1 MTDSS
6 SQRQLAEFAEA
17 AVLHAADVHGIE
29 LTAHALASVDT
40 ILDRERTDGDADHRE
55 SLALCYGCWL
65 GQLAIRRFGATWVG
79 LHESIAPRLS
89 VNGVICSP
97 IDAIRRR
104 LLDGRAPTVEQL
116 VNQLETW
123 SRRMTDSTES
133 SQGNRSAWDGRAG
146 DPRFVNFRELPP
158 DANSAR
164 AAIDPWLRDEGIEG
178 CRLLCLAAGGGT
190 HGPLHAIAGGQVTI
204 VDVSEQQLQID
215 KGFANRYGI
224 DLRTIQASM
233 DQLDALDDDSFDCV
247 LQPVST
253 CYVRDLE
260 RVYQEVARVLRTGG
274 LYIVQHK
281 QPASLQA
288 SGISAEPAR
297 ILYPAEA
304 GFCLPPSED
313 ESLVHRETDTTEYI
327 HPLAVV
333 LGGLCHAGFVIE
345 DVQEPPRADA
355 WAPVGSFEHRAR
367 FLPPYLKIKARRC

>member
-29 LTAHALASVDT
+29 LTADALASVDT
-40 ILDRERTDGDADHRE
+40 ILDRERTDGEPAHRE

-65 GQLAIRRFGATWVG
+65 GQLAVRRFAATWVG
-79 LHESIAPRLS
+79 LHESIAPRLA
-89 VNGVICSP
+89 VHGVISSP

-104 LLDGRAPTVEQL
+104 LLDQRAPTVEQL
-116 VNQLETW
+116 VDQLETW

-133 SQGNRSAWDGRAG
+133 TRANQSAWDGRAR
-146 DPRFVNFRELPP
+146 DPQFANFGELPP
-158 DANSAR
+158 DATSAR
-164 AAIDPWLRDEGIEG
+164 AALDPWLRDEGIEG

-190 HGPLHAIAGGQVTI
+190 HGPLHAVAGGQVTI
-204 VDVSEQQLQID
+204 VDLSEQQLQLDREI
-215 KGFANRYGI
+215 ANRYGL

-233 DQLDALDDDSFDCV
+233 DQLDQLEDDAFDCV

-253 CYVRDLE
+253 CYVRDLG
-260 RVYQEVARVLRTGG
+260 RVYDEVARILRAGG

-304 GFCLPPSED
+304 GFRLPPSED

-327 HPLAVV
+327 HPLDEM
-333 LGGLCHAGFVIE
+333 LGKLCRAGFVIE